1 MGVSSSRRDAEH
13 YNYFRDYD
21 PGIGRYIESDP
32 IELRGGLNQFDYVWS
47 SPFSWTDPLGL
58 APRRLSADSQECK
71 DLEKKIRNIR
81 DDIDK
86 RKTDIMFNKRDL
98 PLLPPHPGAPNSASV
113 FGHQKLVDEMKGH
126 LDRRVREYADK
137 CGCNPGDPCS
147 GGSSGSG
154 ASDSSGTSTAAKV
167 GLGLAGA
174 ACVAVCVL
182 QPELCLPLVLIGG
195 AAAR

>member
-1 MGVSSSRRDAEH
+1 MPAVYGERPIATVHRTNDSFSPCSGLSRDGSTNGALTGVMRFALNMFTSGVDDRLSAAEGIRAMGVSSSRRDAEH

-32 IELRGGLNQFDYVWS
+32 IGLRGGLNPFDYVWS

-86 RKTDIMFNKRDL
+86 RKT
-98 PLLPPHPGAPNSASV
+98 
-113 FGHQKLVDEMKGH
+113 
-126 LDRRVREYADK
+126 
-137 CGCNPGDPCS
+137 
-147 GGSSGSG
+147 
-154 ASDSSGTSTAAKV
+154 
-167 GLGLAGA
+167 
-174 ACVAVCVL
+174 
-182 QPELCLPLVLIGG
+182 
-195 AAAR
+195 